1 MTRVVKGVSRNVIVV
16 KSPGGGA
23 FQEAI
28 FIVNDEAKARGASG
42 EMIVKEAQDIAARYM
57 KDSRREGKRRLGS
70 LFFFC
75 AGSAATGLLWLASEL
90 VHILA

>member
-1 MTRVVKGVSRNVIVV
+1 MVKGVSRNVIVV

-28 FIVNDEAKARGASG
+28 FIVKAGGASG

-75 AGSAATGLLWLASEL
+75 AGSAATGILWLASEIF
-90 VHILA
+90 HILV